1 MKQINTFLCCFFMA
15 LAGIGFAIGVNNEST
30 STSYKTANAAPVL
43 NWAPGVTCP
52 LDLRL
57 TAENKYKKDD
67 TKEPEVKHDT
77 VYQDRIVYK
86 YRTRRSV
93 STLPRAESKRKCD
106 SIPAI
111 MPDTIPCKDV
121 DVGREENPTDTIG
134 PSKESIILIVGGKE
148 VYKRK

>member
-15 LAGIGFAIGVNNEST
+15 LCGIGFAIGVNNEST
-30 STSYKTANAAPVL
+30 SASYKTANAAPVL

-67 TKEPEVKHDT
+67 TKEPEVIRDT
-77 VYQDRIVYK
+77 VYQDKIVYR
-86 YRTRRSV
+86 YRTRRAT
-93 STLPRAESKRKCD
+93 STVPRVESKRQCD

-111 MPDTIPCKDV
+111 MPDTIPYKNV
-121 DVGREENPTDTIG
+121 DVGREENPTDTVG
-134 PSKESIILIVGGKE
+134 PPKESIILIVDGEE
-148 VYKRK
+148 VYKR

>member
-15 LAGIGFAIGVNNEST
+15 LAGIGFAIGVNNESV
-30 STSYKTANAAPVL
+30 STSYKTANAAPAP
-43 NWAPGVTCP
+43 NWAPGVTYP

-57 TAENKYKKDD
+57 TAENEYKKDD
-67 TKEPEVKHDT
+67 AKEPKVIRDT
-77 VYQDRIVYK
+77 IYKDKIVYK
-86 YRTRRSV
+86 YRTRKSS
-93 STLPRAESKRKCD
+93 STMARVESKRQCN

-111 MPDTIPCKDV
+111 MPDTIPYKDV

-134 PSKESIILIVGGKE
+134 PPKESIILIVDGEE

>member
-15 LAGIGFAIGVNNEST
+15 LAGIGFAIGVNNESV

-43 NWAPGVTCP
+43 NWAPGVTYP

-57 TAENKYKKDD
+57 TAENEYKKDD
-67 TKEPEVKHDT
+67 AKEQIVIRDT
-77 VYQDRIVYK
+77 IYKDKIVYK
-86 YRTRRSV
+86 YRTRKSL
-93 STLPRAESKRKCD
+93 STMARVESKRQCN
-106 SIPAI
+106 STPAI

-134 PSKESIILIVGGKE
+134 PPKESIILIVDGEE
-148 VYKRK
+148 VYKR

>member
-57 TAENKYKKDD
+57 TAENEYKKDS
-67 TKEPEVKHDT
+67 TEEQIVVHDT
-77 VYQDRIVYK
+77 IHHDRIVYR
-86 YRTRRSV
+86 YRTRRAT
-93 STLPRAESKRKCD
+93 STVPRVESKRQCD

-111 MPDTIPCKDV
+111 MPDTIPYKNV
-121 DVGREENPTDTIG
+121 DVGREENPTDTVG
-134 PSKESIILIVGGKE
+134 PPKESIILIVDGEE
-148 VYKRK
+148 VYKR

>member
-15 LAGIGFAIGVNNEST
+15 LCGIGFAIGVNNESV

-43 NWAPGVTCP
+43 NWAPGVTYP

-57 TAENKYKKDD
+57 TAENEYKKDS
-67 TKEPEVKHDT
+67 TEEQIVVHDNIHH
-77 VYQDRIVYK
+77 DRIGYR
-86 YRTRRSV
+86 YRTRRA
-93 STLPRAESKRKCD
+93 TTTMPRVESKRQCD

-111 MPDTIPCKDV
+111 MPDTIPYKNV

-134 PSKESIILIVGGKE
+134 PPKESIILIVDGEE
-148 VYKRK
+148 VYKR

>member
-67 TKEPEVKHDT
+67 TKDPEVIRDT
-77 VYQDRIVYK
+77 VYQDKIVYR
-86 YRTRRSV
+86 YRTRRAT
-93 STLPRAESKRKCD
+93 STVPRVESKRQCD

-111 MPDTIPCKDV
+111 MPDTIPYKNV
-121 DVGREENPTDTIG
+121 DVGREENPTDTVG
-134 PSKESIILIVGGKE
+134 PPKESIILIVDGEE
-148 VYKRK
+148 VYKR

>member
-15 LAGIGFAIGVNNEST
+15 LCGIGFAIGVNNESV

-43 NWAPGVTCP
+43 NWAPGVTYP

-57 TAENKYKKDD
+57 KAENEYKKDS
-67 TKEPEVKHDT
+67 TEEQIVVHDT
-77 VYQDRIVYK
+77 IHHDRIVYR
-86 YRTRRSV
+86 YRTRRAT
-93 STLPRAESKRKCD
+93 STVPRVESKRQCD

-111 MPDTIPCKDV
+111 MPDTIPYKNV

-134 PSKESIILIVGGKE
+134 PPKESIILIVDGKE
-148 VYKRK
+148 VYKR

>member
-30 STSYKTANAAPVL
+30 SSSYKTANAAPVL
-43 NWAPGVTCP
+43 NWAKGVTYP

-57 TAENKYKKDD
+57 TAENEYKKDD
-67 TKEPEVKHDT
+67 TKELEVKHDT

-86 YRTRRSV
+86 CRKHKAK
-93 STLPRAESKRKCD
+93 STKPRANSKRKGK
-106 SIPAI
+106 STPAI
-111 MPDTIPCKDV
+111 VPDTIPKPFV

-134 PSKESIILIVGGKE
+134 PPKESIILIVDGEE
-148 VYKRK
+148 VYKR

>member
-15 LAGIGFAIGVNNEST
+15 LCGIGFAIGVNNESV

-43 NWAPGVTCP
+43 NWAPGVTYP

-57 TAENKYKKDD
+57 TAENEYKKDS
-67 TKEPEVKHDT
+67 TEEQIVVHDT
-77 VYQDRIVYK
+77 IHHDRIVYR
-86 YRTRRSV
+86 YRTRRAT
-93 STLPRAESKRKCD
+93 STMPRVESKRQCD

-134 PSKESIILIVGGKE
+134 PSKESIILIVDGEE
-148 VYKRK
+148 VYKR

>member
-30 STSYKTANAAPVL
+30 SSSYKTANAAPVL
-43 NWAPGVTCP
+43 NWAQGVTYP

-67 TKEPEVKHDT
+67 TEEPKVLYDT
-77 VYQDRIVYK
+77 VYVEKTVYK
-86 YRTRRSV
+86 YRKHKAK
-93 STLPRAESKRKCD
+93 STKPRANSKRKGK
-106 SIPAI
+106 STPAI
-111 MPDTIPCKDV
+111 VPDTIPKPFV

-134 PSKESIILIVGGKE
+134 PSKGSIILVVDGKE
-148 VYKRK
+148 VYKR

>member
-15 LAGIGFAIGVNNEST
+15 LCGIGFAIGVNNESV
-30 STSYKTANAAPVL
+30 SPSYKTANAAQPL
-43 NWAPGVTCP
+43 HWAPSVTYP

-57 TAENKYKKDD
+57 TAENEYKSKND
-67 TKEPEVKHDT
+67 TNELKVIRDT
-77 VYQDRIVYK
+77 VYKDKIVYK
-86 YRTRRSV
+86 YRTRKSS
-93 STLPRAESKRKCD
+93 STMARVESKRQCD

-134 PSKESIILIVGGKE
+134 PPKESIILIVDGKK
-148 VYKRK
+148 VYKR